1 MKGERVKWVKG
12 ERSFT
17 SFENEGKR
25 IHGQRRVCCDMKEKR
40 SFNSFENNEEFTA
53 KESKKEKES

>member
-1 MKGERVKWVKG
+1 MGKG